1 MTQPSSALTDTPAL
15 TDTGSEHLL
24 LVGGGMVG
32 AATACLLAEAGYRI
46 TLFEQQIPTAFDP
59 AQPPDRRV
67 SAISPAAV
75 ALLQRCQAWQA
86 VLAMRA
92 CPYKRLETWESARF
106 ATRFHADEL
115 GLSELGFIVENRLI
129 QLALWQRLAAFPQV
143 TLVTGMGPLQLAQ
156 TAERV
161 TLHSQDGRHWRGDWL
176 LAADGAHSS
185 MRQQAGIGVT
195 EWDYPQRC
203 MLINV
208 DTDVPQQDITWQAFH
223 PSGPRAFLPL
233 AGAHASLV
241 WYDSPARIR
250 ALQQLPT
257 AQLEAAIRQAFPHE
271 LPGFRVTGADSFA
284 LTRRHAQQYVAGRVV
299 LLGDAAHTI
308 HPLAGQGVN
317 LGFRDVATLADLL
330 IGARQQGRAITPDLL
345 ARYQRQRRRDNLL
358 MQSAM
363 DLFCATFSNDLP
375 PLRLLRNLG
384 LGLADRAGPLK
395 RQALRYALGLSSLV

>member
-1 MTQPSSALTDTPAL
+1 MTRTSTSVASPR
-15 TDTGSEHLL
+15 HLL
-24 LVGGGMVG
+24 VVGGGMVG
-32 AATACLLAEAGYRI
+32 AAVACLLARAGLRI
-46 TLFEQQIPTAFDP
+46 TLFEPQVPAAFDP
-59 AQPPDRRV
+59 AQALDRRV

-75 ALLQRCQAWQA
+75 ALLQRCQAWEA

-92 CPYKRLETWESARF
+92 CPYKRLETWESPRF

-115 GLSELGFIVENRLI
+115 GLAELGFIVENRVI
-129 QLALWQRLAAFPQV
+129 QLALWQQLTAMDNV
-143 TLVTGMGPLQLAQ
+143 TLVSDAGALQLVNSEQSVSVSVA
-156 TAERV
+156 
-161 TLHSQDGRHWRGDWL
+161 DGRAWSGDLL
-176 LAADGAHSS
+176 LAADGAHSA

-208 DTDVPQQDITWQAFH
+208 DTEVAQQDITWQQFY
-223 PSGPRAFLPL
+223 PTGPRAFLPL
-233 AGAHASLV
+233 PGAHASLV

-250 ALQQLPT
+250 ALQQLPLP
-257 AQLEAAIRQAFPHE
+257 QLETAIRQAFPDC
-271 LPGFRVTGADSFA
+271 LPGIKVTGADSFA
-284 LTRRHAQQYVAGRVV
+284 LTRRHAQRYVAGRVV

-317 LGFRDVATLADLL
+317 LGFRDVATLVDLL
-330 IGARQQGRAITPDLL
+330 VPAAASDDEPWL
-345 ARYQRQRRRDNLL
+345 AQLSRYQHQRRRDNLL

-384 LGLADRAGPLK
+384 LGVAQHAGPLK
-395 RQALRYALGLSSLV
+395 RQALRYALGLTDLNTVTIER